1 MRSHSCH
8 LDVLSV
14 SITSRLLAAFGCSV
28 RLSFSG
34 AEPTVDAR
42 APPFERD
49 RRDGRSVSLQPRFR
63 RGGFGRGIK
72 RVLCDSLRLPK
83 DNQQFGVPS
92 LLASHRAT
100 NAGFTGF
107 TTIII
112 HQPSATRS
120 LPSKQNHHEIL
131 TTATTIGPHQGLP
144 GPSPRCSRPGHS
156 PPHVRRVSIPH
167 GGTAHRPYCCAPIF
181 RIVRC
186 SSGGSRRGQRGSGG
200 GDVGRGH
207 RDDTQRDIQ
216 PGQEHCRSWCPQP
229 ARR

>member
-1 MRSHSCH
+1 MQEH
-8 LDVLSV
+8 LLSSVTDVTDV
-14 SITSRLLAAFGCSV
+14 TAVGLAPAPFPTRRV
-28 RLSFSG
+28 RPG
-34 AEPTVDAR
+34 DKK
-42 APPFERD
+42 
-49 RRDGRSVSLQPRFR
+49 GSL
-63 RGGFGRGIK
+63 
-72 RVLCDSLRLPK
+72 CSLRLPK

-100 NAGFTGF
+100 NAGFT
-107 TTIII
+107 TISSTN
-112 HQPSATRS
+112 HPPLRS